1 MGEHL
6 RWRRLR
12 TYASLP
18 AMTVMQLAHGDFEPA
33 SRERAPRI
41 YLHVEVSAREI
52 EREHATVPIPN
63 RYGPA
68 RL

>member
-1 MGEHL
+1 
-6 RWRRLR
+6 
-12 TYASLP
+12 
-18 AMTVMQLAHGDFEPA
+18 MTVMQLAHGGFEPA

-52 EREHATVPIPN
+52 EREHATMPVPY